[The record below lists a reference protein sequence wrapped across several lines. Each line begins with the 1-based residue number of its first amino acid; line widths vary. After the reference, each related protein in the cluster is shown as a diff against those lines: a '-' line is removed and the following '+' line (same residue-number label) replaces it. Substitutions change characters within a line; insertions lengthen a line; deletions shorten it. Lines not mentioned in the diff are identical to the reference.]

1 MTFLLRSSVLLA
13 LLAAG
18 CGGGSADL
26 AAIPLSIG
34 RGPKFLPP
42 AIGHRSAHARLAC
55 GRRPP
60 LTYGAHVELFAA
72 GHVVQVP
79 AGIGVGPPVTRR
91 GAYVTR
97 GRCWHPLYT
106 TEPTGLIEI
115 AAATTPTLG
124 TLFDVWRQP
133 LSPTRLVGFHG
144 GVRAYV
150 GGARRHGD
158 PRAIPL
164 RRHAQIVL
172 EVGPYVPP
180 HPAYEFPPGR

>member
-1 MTFLLRSSVLLA
+1 MTFLLRSSLLLA

-34 RGPKFLPP
+34 HGPRFLPP
-42 AIGHRSAHARLAC
+42 AIGGRTAPARTAC
-55 GRRPP
+55 GARPRV
-60 LTYGAHVELFAA
+60 THAAHVELFAA

-79 AGIGVGPPVTRR
+79 AGIGIGPPVERR
-91 GAYVTR
+91 GAYVRT
-97 GRCWHPLYT
+97 GRCWHELYT

-115 AAATTPTLG
+115 ASGTVPTLG

-133 LSPTRLVGFHG
+133 LSANRLVGFRG
-144 GVRAYV
+144 RARGYV
-150 GGARRHGD
+150 DGRRWRGD

-164 RRHAQIVL
+164 RRHAQIVV

-180 HPAYEFPPGR
+180 HPSYQFPPGL